1 VALFFLSILAGAWQW
16 SLLLRIQGIRF
27 GFADCFRSYYA
38 GMFLNNFLPGTV
50 GGDALRVWDVHRRQL
65 EDGRGS
71 LGKAAASTLLDRL
84 MGFSALSVFS
94 LCALAL
100 EFHRQDLPHS
110 LLMSLLQAVGAIS

>member
-1 VALFFLSILAGAWQW
+1 DARWLAAAAVCCFLSILLGAYQW
-16 SLLLRIQGIRF
+16 NLLLRIQGIDF
-27 GFADCFRSYYA
+27 GFGAAFRSYYS

-65 EDGRGS
+65 ARKEAS

-94 LCALAL
+94 LLALAL
-100 EFHRQDLPHS
+100 EFHRRDLPH
-110 LLMSLLQAVGAIS
+110 